1 MPFNLRHRRFLTEP
15 HVEPDELRLLL
26 RLSAD
31 LEAAEYGD
39 YEKPHLQGKNVA
51 LIFERTS
58 TRTRTAFQ
66 TAATV
71 QGASVTY
78 LGPSGSQIGHQAV
91 GAAAS

>member
-1 MPFNLRHRRFLTEP
+1 MPFTLRHRRFLTEP

-26 RLSAD
+26 PAD

-51 LIFERTS
+51 LNFEKTS

-71 QGASVTY
+71 RGASVTH